1 MDALAL
7 SLSHKSVFAGSVDK
21 LILAKPYS
29 AAYLHSIAELKS
41 GGGNRRIVDSIPS
54 DVSGISG
61 SLDRGD
67 KKHLEMV
74 REYYELPRMPPWF
87 VHVGGQKLYQALA
100 GILRLVGL
108 SIMAGL
114 FVS

>member
-21 LILAKPYS
+21 LILTKPYS
-29 AAYLHSIAELKS
+29 AAYLHSIVELKS
-41 GGGNRRIVDSIPS
+41 GGDNHRIVDSITS

-61 SLDRGD
+61 FHDTGIQN
-67 KKHLEMV
+67 HLEMV
-74 REYYELPRMPPWF
+74 REYYKLPRMPPWF

-108 SIMAGL
+108 STVAGL
-114 FVS
+114 FGS